1 MNRTTLLQKLTSW
14 PGATALCL
22 LIVVGTLCVK
32 LWPRTVPFEQCS
44 EIYQKYAHTPGIDA
58 AFVKDYRI
66 NDTVTIDATV
76 LEATTDSAW
85 AMLQNDF
92 NVPIIPDEY
101 KELLDNSKSI
111 SLRLAPKNNPKAPMD
126 SILLNNDMITIS
138 RKMQTIQVFHVTSAL
153 QIASIFNKKTDEL
166 KYQEYE
172 N

>member
-1 MNRTTLLQKLTSW
+1 MNRTTFLHKLASW
-14 PGATALCL
+14 PMALTACL
-22 LIVVGTLCVK
+22 LIVVGALSVK

-44 EIYQKYAHTPGIDA
+44 ELYQRYAHTPGIEA
-58 AFVKDYRI
+58 SFVKDYRI
-66 NDTVTIDATV
+66 NDTLTIDATV

-111 SLRLAPKNNPKAPMD
+111 GFRLAPKNNPKAPMD

-138 RKMQTIQVFHVTSAL
+138 RKMQTIQVFHLTSEL
-153 QIASIFNKKTDEL
+153 QIASIFDKKTQEL
-166 KYQEYE
+166 
-172 N
+172 

>member
-66 NDTVTIDATV
+66 NDTVTIDATLLKAKDTNAWNNICKDFDIV
-76 LEATTDSAW
+76 LPPT
-85 AMLQNDF
+85 L
-92 NVPIIPDEY
+92 P
-101 KELLDNSKSI
+101 KESRELMMD
-111 SLRLAPKNNPKAPMD
+111 KNTFSQRVIRDTVITEHD
-126 SILLNNDMITIS
+126 SIYRKNLVIYSYYNMTMCIFQNINDLQHYAIIDKNIEEIT
-138 RKMQTIQVFHVTSAL
+138 H
-153 QIASIFNKKTDEL
+153 
-166 KYQEYE
+166 
-172 N
+172 

>member
-66 NDTVTIDATV
+66 NDTVTIDATL

-85 AMLQNDF
+85 AMLQTDF
-92 NVPIIPDEY
+92 NVPAIPEEY
-101 KELLDNSKSI
+101 KELFSDCHI
-111 SLRLAPKNNPKAPMD
+111 IDYWFAPKNNLAARAD
-126 SILLNNDMITIS
+126 SNTLNRVFIVSSRETQTIS
-138 RKMQTIQVFHVTSAL
+138 IFHITSATEADL
-153 QIASIFNKKTDEL
+153 IIRKKSNEISQQ
-166 KYQEYE
+166 K
-172 N
+172 